1 MCALGVSLSV
11 ASILMTTYLRAEA
24 RHSAVG
30 RRVEGLLSAEA
41 VDVVAVAAAAAAA
54 AAAAEVVVVV
64 VVTVC
69 FVRRGG
75 DVVAAVA
82 RRGRLDVPFKDCK
95 NALLTAF
102 SSETE
107 RRGYVRHRRRLHLRP
122 GFPWSS

>member
-1 MCALGVSLSV
+1 
-11 ASILMTTYLRAEA
+11 MTTYLRAEA

-41 VDVVAVAAAAAAA
+41 VDVVAVAAAAA

>member
-41 VDVVAVAAAAAAA
+41 VDVVAVAAAAA